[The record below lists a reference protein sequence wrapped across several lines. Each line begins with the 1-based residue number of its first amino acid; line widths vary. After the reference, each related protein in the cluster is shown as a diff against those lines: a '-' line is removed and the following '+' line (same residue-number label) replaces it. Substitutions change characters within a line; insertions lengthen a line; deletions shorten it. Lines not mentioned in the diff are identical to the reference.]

1 MFLFKDSGKMD
12 YAEYAKK
19 LTDLLSL
26 ELPPIAVKFLR
37 IGESIPEGFN
47 PPNRKIRFC
56 QAVMEASWGKSLT
69 ISPIDIACGPG
80 PGAFGV
86 PIREKVL
93 RGEVHYALGLYSS
106 PDAAARSISANC
118 RLPPGS
124 VLNILVA
131 PLDRFS
137 IPIDTTILIL
147 NPEQAMWICLTRSY
161 QEGKR
166 LIVEI
171 PSEQC
176 VCSSM
181 AVAPYAKDEI
191 GIGLGCYGSR
201 TFTDIKPGEMMI
213 GIPGS
218 TIATTVETL
227 EKMKKPLGDSRSK
240 KGFCEFYP
248 EKKSTTVQS

>member
-1 MFLFKDSGKMD
+1 MD

-19 LTDLLSL
+19 LTDLLGL
-26 ELPPIAVKFLR
+26 ELPPIAVKFLKPS
-37 IGESIPEGFN
+37 ESVPEGFN
-47 PPNRKIRFC
+47 PPNRRIRFC
-56 QAVMEASWGKSLT
+56 QAVMEASWGKSLVIPPT
-69 ISPIDIACGPG
+69 EIACGPG
-80 PGAFGV
+80 PGAFGA
-86 PIREKVL
+86 PIKEKVL

-106 PDAAARSISANC
+106 PEAAAKSISANC
-118 RLPPGS
+118 RLPAGS
-124 VLNILVA
+124 VSNILVA
-131 PLDRFS
+131 PLERFS
-137 IPIDTTILIL
+137 IPVDSAILRL

-171 PSEQC
+171 PTEQC

-218 TIATTVETL
+218 MIAITVGTL
-227 EKMKKPLGDSRSK
+227 EKVKKPLEDSRAK
-240 KGFCEFYP
+240 KGFYEFYP
-248 EKKSTTVQS
+248 EKKLTTTQS